1 MHHKWIVEMT
11 APLVGRHQR
20 RESQVRHGSVRSAT
34 FKNFLGLQKLK
45 KAAVGFIVTHLTAS
59 EVGNL
64 GDIFQSIDQNN
75 DGFMNL
81 QELDNALA
89 HGDFSLDL
97 KEKLK
102 ELRQILSL
110 SGDERLNWKDFLAA
124 MTDKSLLM
132 REDKIKMAFEH
143 FKKSDNQCLHW
154 SDLVEIL
161 GGESQAKEII
171 GDIDTDG
178 DGLISFEEFKTL
190 MAFSFSES
198 EMNDS

>member
-1 MHHKWIVEMT
+1 MHHRWIVEMT

-34 FKNFLGLQKLK
+34 FKNFLGIQKLK

-64 GDIFQSIDQNN
+64 GEIFQSIDQNN
-75 DGFMNL
+75 DGFMTL

-89 HGDFSLDL
+89 HGDFSLEL

-102 ELRQILSL
+102 ELREILSL

-171 GDIDTDG
+171 GDIDADG
-178 DGLISFEEFKTL
+178 DGLISYEEFKAL
-190 MAFSFSES
+190 MAISFSES